1 MALNREFALG
11 VAMDLPLN
19 DLEKTRRC
27 FKFKE
32 EALDRTL
39 QGTRCGRGYVSV
51 VSEAMELENTY
62 NALLYNFRD

>member
-1 MALNREFALG
+1 MTLNRELALE
-11 VAMDLPLN
+11 VAMDLPLD

-39 QGTRCGRGYVSV
+39 
-51 VSEAMELENTY
+51 
-62 NALLYNFRD
+62 